1 MKWCV
6 LGKTKNLVVAV
17 FCRLHHT
24 DPKHTLEVTTLRSLQ
39 LLINRR
45 ALHFAIHSLYDYD
58 HETFFVEK
66 KALHKTVMRHPH

>member
-6 LGKTKNLVVAV
+6 LGIKNLVAV

-45 ALHFAIHSLYDYD
+45 ALHFAIHSLYDHD

-66 KALHKTVMRHPH
+66 KPYIRL